1 MGWKNEEYFNE
12 NFKNVKKIIVKYV
25 KGLLTLS
32 LKILSNFPSHHF
44 RNFILRFLF
53 KLKLKKGAVLYSGF
67 TIRKPNKISIGKGT
81 VVGYNCELDGRMG
94 LTIGENVNIS
104 SDVKIYT
111 LQHDYNSSDFR
122 AVGAQVIVKDYVW
135 VSVCA
140 IILPG
145 VTIGKGAVIAAGAVV
160 TKNVEPFAIMGGVP
174 AKKIGERIK
183 DLNYCPANFKLPFV

>member
-1 MGWKNEEYFNE
+1 M
-12 NFKNVKKIIVKYV
+12 NFFKKYI
-25 KGLLTLS
+25 KGFLTFF
-32 LKILSNFPSHHF
+32 LKILSHFPSHHF

-67 TIRKPNKISIGKGT
+67 TIRKPNKIAIGKGT

-94 LTIGENVNIS
+94 LHIGENVNIS
-104 SDVKIYT
+104 SDVKFYT

-122 AVGAQVIVKDYVW
+122 AVGAQVIVEDYVW

-160 TKNVEPFAIMGGVP
+160 TKDVEPYSIMGGIP
-174 AKKIGERIK
+174 AKKIGERNK
-183 DLNYCPANFKLPFV
+183 DLNYIPSNHRLPFV